1 MISSPVPMNRLID
14 AAGDARLG
22 IFAEPIDEVNYR
34 DFELL
39 SPFGK
44 RVGRLRRHFAFNQFQ
59 FLGALSEQLVFGC
72 AMADIKYVGTAF
84 VYCYEPATRRFTE
97 YSFQQPLARGMRF
110 DQLPESG
117 CSVFRTGGNRIEM
130 SASTRPR
137 HRRLVVEL
145 RSGVAIDA
153 VFSEEDPALQPM
165 FICTPAGATGWVY
178 ARKTAG
184 HAVSGT
190 LRWEGREFDL
200 AAIGMRGHHDWSA
213 GYMRRQTFWNW
224 GCLAGRAADGR
235 IVGMN
240 VSCGVNETSF
250 TENCF
255 WLDGQLHKLDT
266 VLFEYDRRDLMRPW
280 RLTSFDGRLQL
291 SFRPEGRHSENINA
305 WVVASNFNQLVGR
318 YDGWLQ
324 TAAGERIA
332 ISNMLGYA
340 ERHYAKW

>member
-1 MISSPVPMNRLID
+1 MHRLID
-14 AAGDARLG
+14 SAGDARFG
-22 IFAEPIDEVNYR
+22 IFTEPIDEVNYR

-84 VYCYEPATRRFTE
+84 VYCYEPATRRFAE
-97 YSFQQPLARGMRF
+97 HSFQQPLARGMRF
-110 DQLPESG
+110 DQFPETG
-117 CSVFRTGGNRIEM
+117 TSVFDAAGNRIEM
-130 SASTRPR
+130 TARTQPR
-137 HRRLVVEL
+137 QRRLVAEL

-153 VFSEEDPALQPM
+153 VFSEEDPPLQPM

-184 HAVSGT
+184 HALSGT
-190 LRWEGREFDL
+190 LRWEGRTFDL
-200 AAIGMRGHHDWSA
+200 AAIGARGHHDWSA
-213 GYMRRQTFWNW
+213 GYMRRHTFWNW
-224 GCLAGRAADGR
+224 GCLAGRTADGR
-235 IVGMN
+235 VAGMN

-255 WLDGQLHKLDT
+255 WIDGRLHKVDT
-266 VLFEYDRRDLMRPW
+266 VFFEYDRRDLMRPW
-280 RLTSFDGRLQL
+280 RLSSFDGRLQL
-291 SFRPEGRHSENINA
+291 AFRPEGRHSESINA
-305 WVVASNFNQLVGR
+305 WIVASNFNQLVGR
-318 YDGWLQ
+318 YDGWME

-340 ERHYAKW
+340 ETFAKLW

>member
-1 MISSPVPMNRLID
+1 MNRLID
-14 AAGDARLG
+14 GGGDVRIG
-22 IFAEPIDEVNYR
+22 IFAEPIDDVNHR

-44 RVGRLRRHFAFNQFQ
+44 RVGRWRRHFAFNQFQ
-59 FLGALSEQLVFGC
+59 FLGALCEQLVFGC
-72 AMADIKYVGTAF
+72 AMADIKYAGTAF
-84 VYCYEPATRRFTE
+84 VYCYEPATRRFAE
-97 YSFQQPLARGMRF
+97 YSLRQPLARGMRF
-110 DQLPESG
+110 DQQPETG
-117 CSVFRTGGNRIEM
+117 TSVFDAGGNRIEM
-130 SASTRPR
+130 TASTRPR
-137 HRRLVVEL
+137 QRRLVAQL
-145 RSGVAIDA
+145 HSGVAIDA
-153 VFSEEDPALQPM
+153 TFSEEEPPIQPM

-184 HAVSGT
+184 HAVAGR
-190 LRWEGREFDL
+190 LRWDGRTFDL
-200 AAIGMRGHHDWSA
+200 AASGARGHHDWSA

-224 GCLAGRAADGR
+224 GCLAGRTADGR
-235 IVGMN
+235 IAGMN

-255 WLDGQLHKLDT
+255 WVDGRLHKLDT
-266 VLFEYDRRDLMRPW
+266 VVFDYDRRDLTRPW

-305 WVVASNFNQLVGR
+305 WIVASNFNQLVGR

-332 ISNMLGYA
+332 ITQMLGYA

>member
-1 MISSPVPMNRLID
+1 MNRLID
-14 AAGDARLG
+14 AAGGVRLG

-39 SPFGK
+39 NPFGT
-44 RVGRLRRHFAFNQFQ
+44 RAGRLRRHFAFNQFQ
-59 FLGALSEQLVFGC
+59 FLGALSEHLVFGC
-72 AMADIKYVGTAF
+72 AIADIKYVGTAF
-84 VYCYEPATRRFTE
+84 VYCYEPATRRFAE
-97 YSFQQPLARGMRF
+97 YSFRQPLARGMRV
-110 DQLPESG
+110 DQFPETGVS
-117 CSVFRTGGNRIEM
+117 SFRAGGNRIEM
-130 SASTRPR
+130 TASARPR
-137 HRRLVVEL
+137 QRRLVAHL
-145 RSGVAIDA
+145 SSGVAVDA
-153 VFSEEDPALQPM
+153 TFSEQGPPLQPM
-165 FICTPAGATGWVY
+165 CICTSAGATGWVY

-190 LRWEGREFDL
+190 LRWEGRAFDL
-200 AAIGMRGHHDWSA
+200 ATIGARGHHDWSA

-235 IVGMN
+235 VVGLN

-255 WLDGQLHKLDT
+255 WVDGRLHKLDT
-266 VLFEYDRRDLMRPW
+266 IAFAYDRRDLMRPW
-280 RLTSFDGRLQL
+280 QMTSFDGRLQL

-305 WVVASNFNQLVGR
+305 WLVASAFNQLVGR
-318 YDGWLQ
+318 YDGWLE

-332 ISNMLGYA
+332 VTNMLGYA